1 MNTQQK
7 HAYGPTTTESEDN
20 QNIENHTIFQFLT
33 TPMVSSAGHRGLDW
47 TYGLLST
54 VLCIGVYNED
64 VNVMPSCRF
73 HSLMFKRM
81 LLRGLTIN

>member
-33 TPMVSSAGHRGLDW
+33 TPMVSSAGASWNGHTD
-47 TYGLLST
+47 YYQPYY
-54 VLCIGVYNED
+54 VLAYI
-64 VNVMPSCRF
+64 MKMS
-73 HSLMFKRM
+73 M
-81 LLRGLTIN
+81 